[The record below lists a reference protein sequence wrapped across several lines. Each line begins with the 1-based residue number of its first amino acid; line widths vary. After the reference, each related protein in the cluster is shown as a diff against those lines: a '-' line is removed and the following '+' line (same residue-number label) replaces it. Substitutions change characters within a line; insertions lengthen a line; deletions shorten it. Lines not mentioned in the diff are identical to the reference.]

1 MSTSEMGGPSTIK
14 NLKEK
19 EYYYEADAGDGTHA
33 TEQYVTGF
41 RLVLTLFSCIVSL
54 FLVVLDQTI
63 VTTIISDVGNNFKA
77 FDKIGWLTSGYLLP
91 MACLSLLNSKI
102 AVAFGRKNCLL
113 VGILIFEIGSLVAAL
128 AKNMPMLIGARVIQG
143 LGGGTIQS
151 MISIILT
158 ESVPI
163 SKDPYRMHYWES
175 LIHVVS
181 WVQLLVLQF

>member
-1 MSTSEMGGPSTIK
+1 
-14 NLKEK
+14 
-19 EYYYEADAGDGTHA
+19 
-33 TEQYVTGF
+33 
-41 RLVLTLFSCIVSL
+41 
-54 FLVVLDQTI
+54 
-63 VTTIISDVGNNFKA
+63 
-77 FDKIGWLTSGYLLP
+77 
-91 MACLSLLNSKI
+91 
-102 AVAFGRKNCLL
+102 
-113 VGILIFEIGSLVAAL
+113 
-128 AKNMPMLIGARVIQG
+128 MPMLIGARVIQG